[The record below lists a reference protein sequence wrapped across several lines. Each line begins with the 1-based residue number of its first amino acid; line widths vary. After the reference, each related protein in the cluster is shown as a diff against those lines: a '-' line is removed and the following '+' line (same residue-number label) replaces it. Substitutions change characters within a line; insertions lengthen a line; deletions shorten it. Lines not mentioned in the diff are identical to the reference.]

1 MSQHS
6 PSINYNFE
14 RLIARIPPD
23 IAVTFTDTQLK
34 ALRYACT
41 QLVWKKHSVDI
52 RLSIPF
58 LGKGCYL
65 VFLAGK
71 EQRSRERLRA
81 EHLAATY
88 SYSTLISV
96 AVSSMV
102 FGLILAIG
110 LLPTAHSA
118 IVFLSQQRIHSTAI
132 PALQNQND
140 CLEAGQVWKD
150 DVCWDQP
157 RDP

>member
-1 MSQHS
+1 MSQPS

-14 RLIARIPPD
+14 RLISHIPSA
-23 IAVTFTDTQLK
+23 ITATFTDSQLN
-34 ALRYACT
+34 ALRQACT
-41 QLVWKKHSVDI
+41 QLVWKKHSVDV

-58 LGKGCYL
+58 PGRGCYL

-96 AVSSMV
+96 AISSMV

-110 LLPTAHSA
+110 LLPTANSA
-118 IVFLSQQRIHSTAI
+118 IASFSQHKIHSTAI
-132 PALQNQND
+132 STLQD
-140 CLEAGQVWKD
+140 
-150 DVCWDQP
+150 
-157 RDP
+157 